1 MFFHKR
7 WEAVMERLTS
17 GHCVRCSGVLV
28 HSRVAVD
35 NANIPCISKELEGRI
50 LKVFAIKK

>member
-1 MFFHKR
+1 
-7 WEAVMERLTS
+7 MERLTS